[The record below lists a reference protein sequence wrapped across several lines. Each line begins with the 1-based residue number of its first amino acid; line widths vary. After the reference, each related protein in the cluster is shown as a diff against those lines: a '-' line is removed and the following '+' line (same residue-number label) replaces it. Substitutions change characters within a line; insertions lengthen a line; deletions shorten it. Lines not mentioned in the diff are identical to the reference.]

1 MSDKNN
7 TFIILRV
14 TKDFKDQIDEYKKYN
29 VVNLSELIREF
40 LIKEFNLKG
49 NSDE

>member
-14 TKDFKDQIDEYKKYN
+14 TKDFKKQLDEYKKYN
-29 VVNLSELIREF
+29 DVNLSKLIREF
-40 LIKEFNLKG
+40 LIKEFDIKG